1 MANPLETGE
10 PGATPADDPAA
21 ADPRQQ
27 RRPWVPIRALSQR
40 HRTRLAT
47 HLLSLTAD
55 DRYLRFGY
63 AASDEQVGR
72 YVDNIDFRRDE
83 VFGIYNRRLELVA
96 AAHLAYEADPVRP
109 HAMQRA
115 EFGVSVLPTHRGRG
129 FGARLFE
136 HAMLHARNRG
146 VDTLIVHALSENAAM
161 LHIARAAGASV
172 QRDGSESEALLSLP
186 PDDLGS
192 HVGELIGERA
202 ASLDYQIKWG
212 GKRLSTLLAG
222 PGEVSAHA
230 LDEQADR
237 PE

>member
-1 MANPLETGE
+1 MANPLEEGE
-10 PGATPADDPAA
+10 ARDVVGAPEADGQ
-21 ADPRQQ
+21 RHKQ

-40 HRTRLAT
+40 HRDRLAK
-47 HLLSLTAD
+47 HLLALAPD

-63 AASDEQVGR
+63 AASDEQVSR

-96 AAHLAYEADPVRP
+96 VAHLAYEIDPQRKD
-109 HAMQRA
+109 ALRRA
-115 EFGVSVLPTHRGRG
+115 EFGVSVLHSHRGRG

-146 VDTLIVHALSENAAM
+146 VDTLIIHALSENAAM
-161 LHIARAAGASV
+161 LHIARSAGATV
-172 QRDGSESEALLSLP
+172 QRDGSESEAYVNLP

-202 ASLDYQIKWG
+202 ASLDYRLKWG
-212 GKRLSTLLAG
+212 GKRLSALIGG
-222 PGEVSAHA
+222 PDEVAAHV
-230 LDEQADR
+230 LKEGSGGPD
-237 PE
+237 

>member
-1 MANPLETGE
+1 MAHPSDEGELRGTGVVPE
-10 PGATPADDPAA
+10 VDT
-21 ADPRQQ
+21 PRQPQ
-27 RRPWVPIRALSQR
+27 RRPWVPIRSLSQR
-40 HRTRLAT
+40 HRDRLAT
-47 HLLSLTAD
+47 HLLALPPD

-63 AASDEQVGR
+63 AATDEQVSR

-96 AAHLAYEADPVRP
+96 TAHLAYEIDSTRTDALR
-109 HAMQRA
+109 RA
-115 EFGVSVLPTHRGRG
+115 EFGVSVLSAHRGRG

-161 LHIARAAGASV
+161 LHIARAAGATV
-172 QRDGSESEALLSLP
+172 HRDGPESEALLSLP

-202 ASLDYQIKWG
+202 ASLDYRLKWG
-212 GKRLSTLLAG
+212 GKRLSALIGG
-222 PGEVSAHA
+222 PAEVSAHA
-230 LDEQADR
+230 LDDQTDR
-237 PE
+237 RE